1 MINKNSNQFTMI
13 FASIMVVV
21 VAVLLA
27 SAAIQ
32 LGPLQQ
38 QNARIEKMQNI
49 LSSIGIESEVDDA
62 EKLFNQYI
70 QDQVVLNNQGEQV
83 KNDVKAF
90 DIDLK
95 KEQDKLKTGRANE
108 QLFPLFIFKK
118 EEKLYYVIP
127 VRGKGLWGPIWGYL
141 SLEEDMNTIYGASFG
156 HKSETPG
163 LGAEISTA
171 EFQQQFNGKTIF
183 DNSGNFT
190 SVRVIKGGAP
200 PNDQHGVD
208 AISGGT
214 VTSNGVSEMLSRT
227 LESYIQFFK
236 SNNSSGGDTAV
247 ITGQSAN

>member
-1 MINKNSNQFTMI
+1 
-13 FASIMVVV
+13 MVVV

-27 SAAIQ
+27 LAAIQ

-38 QNARIEKMQNI
+38 QNVRIEKMQNI

-118 EEKLYYVIP
+118 EDKLYYVIP

-141 SLEEDMNTIYGASFG
+141 SLQEDMNTIYGASFG

-171 EFQQQFNGKTIF
+171 EFQEQFNGKTIF

-200 PNDQHGVD
+200 PDDQHGVD

-227 LESYIQFFK
+227 LESYIPFFK

>member
-1 MINKNSNQFTMI
+1 MI
-13 FASIMVVV
+13 FASVMVVV

-49 LSSIGIESEVDDA
+49 LSSIGIESDVKDA

-70 QDQVVLNNQGEQV
+70 QDQIVLNKQGEQV
-83 KNDVKAF
+83 KNDIKAF

-127 VRGKGLWGPIWGYL
+127 VRGKGLWGPIWGYVA
-141 SLEEDMNTIYGASFG
+141 LEGDMNTVYGASFG

-171 EFQQQFNGKTIF
+171 EFQEQFNGKTIF
-183 DNSGNFT
+183 DNSGKFT

-200 PNDQHGVD
+200 PDDKHGVD

-227 LESYIQFFK
+227 LENYIPFFK
-236 SNNSSGGDTAV
+236 SNHISGVDTSV
-247 ITGQSAN
+247 STGQTTD